1 MQRGP
6 LVSATESA
14 PLEPETEG
22 GSASPGP
29 DATTIAHAY
38 LRAEILSGRLS
49 PGGIV
54 NQVHVARQL
63 AISRGP
69 LREALR
75 LLENEGL
82 VISEQ
87 NRRSRVSPLTAVDA
101 EELYCLRCAN
111 EALAVLVSVPSLTSG
126 DIEQMRSALARMN
139 TADAEGDPVAWE
151 EAHLDFHSTSMSRSS
166 GRVRRLAEE
175 LREHAAR
182 YVHLYY
188 GVATDRG
195 PTRREHEELL
205 AACEAKDGE
214 RAAQVI
220 TRHLG
225 HIGLGVLTYI
235 DPRYEPVALRR
246 TLRFALAD

>member
-1 MQRGP
+1 LSTIG
-6 LVSATESA
+6 SATLVPGADES
-14 PLEPETEG
+14 PLP
-22 GSASPGP
+22 AAP
-29 DATTIAHAY
+29 DATATAHAY
-38 LRAEILSGRLS
+38 LRGEILSGRLA

-54 NQVHVARQL
+54 NQVHVARAL
-63 AISRGP
+63 KISRGP

-87 NRRSRVSPLTAVDA
+87 NRRSRVSPLTATDA
-101 EELYCLRCAN
+101 EELYCLRCGN
-111 EALAVLVSVPSLTSG
+111 EALAVLVGVPLMTPE
-126 DIEQMRSALARMN
+126 DVEQMRSAFARMN
-139 TADAEGDPVAWE
+139 DADAEGNPSAWE

-166 GRVRRLAEE
+166 GRIRRLAEE

-188 GVATDRG
+188 GAATDRG

-205 AACEAKDGE
+205 AACESGDGE
-214 RAAQVI
+214 RAAEVV

-246 TLRFALAD
+246 TLRNALPE

>member
-1 MQRGP
+1 M
-6 LVSATESA
+6 SATESA
-14 PLEPETEG
+14 TL
-22 GSASPGP
+22 APGAEERPPAAAP
-29 DATTIAHAY
+29 DATATAHAY
-38 LRAEILSGRLS
+38 LRGEILSGRMA

-54 NQVHVARQL
+54 NQVHVARAL
-63 AISRGP
+63 KISRGP

-87 NRRSRVSPLTAVDA
+87 NRRSRVSPLTATDA
-101 EELYCLRCAN
+101 EELYCLRCVN
-111 EALAVLVSVPSLTSG
+111 EALAVLVSAPLMTPEDV
-126 DIEQMRSALARMN
+126 EHMRSAFARMDD
-139 TADAEGDPVAWE
+139 ADAEGNPAAWE
-151 EAHLDFHSTSMSRSS
+151 KAHLDFHSTSMSRSS
-166 GRVRRLAEE
+166 GRIRRLAEE

-195 PTRREHEELL
+195 PTRREHEEIL
-205 AACEAKDGE
+205 AACEAGDGE
-214 RAAQVI
+214 RAAEVV

-235 DPRYEPVALRR
+235 DPRYEPIALRR
-246 TLRFALAD
+246 TLRNALPE

>member
-1 MQRGP
+1 MN
-6 LVSATESA
+6 ATESA
-14 PLEPETEG
+14 ALEQDTEAD
-22 GSASPGP
+22 SAPPGP
-29 DATTIAHAY
+29 DATSTAHAY
-38 LRAEILSGRLS
+38 LRGEILSGRMPS
-49 PGGIV
+49 GGIV
-54 NQVHVARQL
+54 NQVHVAREL
-63 AISRGP
+63 KISRGP

-87 NRRSRVSPLTAVDA
+87 NRRSRVAPLTASDA

-111 EALAVLVSVPSLTSG
+111 EALAVLVSVPLMTSE
-126 DIEQMRSALARMN
+126 DVDQMRAALARMN
-139 TADAEGDPVAWE
+139 EADAEGNATAWE

-188 GVATDRG
+188 GAASDRG
-195 PTRREHEELL
+195 PTKREHEELL

-214 RAAQVI
+214 RAAHVV

-225 HIGLGVLTYI
+225 HIGLGVLTFI

-246 TLRFALAD
+246 TLRFAMPD

>member
-1 MQRGP
+1 MSTTD
-6 LVSATESA
+6 SAT
-14 PLEPETEG
+14 LEPDADAR
-22 GSASPGP
+22 SVPPGP
-29 DATTIAHAY
+29 DATATAHAY
-38 LRAEILSGRLS
+38 LRDEILSGRLA

-54 NQVHVARQL
+54 NQVHVARAL
-63 AISRGP
+63 KISRGP

-87 NRRSRVSPLTAVDA
+87 NRRSRVAPLTATDA
-101 EELYCLRCAN
+101 EELYCLRCGN
-111 EALAVLVSVPSLTSG
+111 EALAVLVSVPLMTPE
-126 DIEQMRSALARMN
+126 DVQQMRSAFARMN
-139 TADAEGDPVAWE
+139 DADSEGNPAAWE
-151 EAHLDFHSTSMSRSS
+151 RAHLEFHSTSMSRSS

-188 GVATDRG
+188 GAAPDRG

-205 AACEAKDGE
+205 DACESGDGE
-214 RAAQVI
+214 RAAEVV

-235 DPRYEPVALRR
+235 DPRYEPSALRR
-246 TLRFALAD
+246 TLRNALPE

>member
-1 MQRGP
+1 LSAIESATLVPGAEDGP
-6 LVSATESA
+6 LLAA
-14 PLEPETEG
+14 
-22 GSASPGP
+22 P
-29 DATTIAHAY
+29 DATTAAHTY
-38 LRAEILSGRLS
+38 LRDEILSGRLP

-54 NQVHVARQL
+54 NQVHVARAL
-63 AISRGP
+63 KISRGP

-87 NRRSRVSPLTAVDA
+87 YRRSRVAPLTATHA
-101 EELYCLRCAN
+101 EELYCLRCVN
-111 EALAVLVSVPSLTSG
+111 EALAVLISVPLMTLE
-126 DIEQMRSALARMN
+126 DVELMRSAFARMED
-139 TADAEGDPVAWE
+139 ADAEGNTAAWE
-151 EAHLDFHSTSMSRSS
+151 EAHLDFHSMSMSRSS

-188 GVATDRG
+188 GAATDRG
-195 PTRREHEELL
+195 PSRREHEELL
-205 AACEAKDGE
+205 AACESGDAEG
-214 RAAQVI
+214 AAEVV

-235 DPRYEPVALRR
+235 DPRYEPSALRR
-246 TLRFALAD
+246 TLRNALPE